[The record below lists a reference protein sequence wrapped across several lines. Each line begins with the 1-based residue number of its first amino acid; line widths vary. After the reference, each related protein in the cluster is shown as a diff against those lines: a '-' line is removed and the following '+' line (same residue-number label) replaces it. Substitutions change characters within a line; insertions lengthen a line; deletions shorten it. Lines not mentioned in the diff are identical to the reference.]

1 MKREILPKDQEWFNL
16 HQNLRCIP
24 NEKLRRYGVIAYY
37 HLPLNLEYAHFA
49 GNFIL
54 LFDDNTLEDWS
65 APNVEALSLL
75 LK

>member
-1 MKREILPKDQEWFNL
+1 MRRQILQKDQEWFNL

-24 NEKLRRYGVIAYY
+24 NEKLKRYGVIAYY
-37 HLPLNLEYAHFA
+37 HLPLDLKDAYFA

-65 APNVEALSLL
+65 APNVDTLSLFL
-75 LK
+75 E